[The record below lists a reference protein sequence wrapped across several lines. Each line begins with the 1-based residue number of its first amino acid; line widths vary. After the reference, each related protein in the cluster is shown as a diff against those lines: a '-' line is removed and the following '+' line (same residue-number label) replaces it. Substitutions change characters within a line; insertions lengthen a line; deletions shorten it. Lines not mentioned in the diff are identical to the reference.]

1 LIGYKDDLDKSLIRS
16 YSNTGVVHV
25 VAISGL
31 HLGLI
36 YALLKYLCVP
46 FGKKTI
52 GRWLKLPIM
61 LSGLWLFSLLAGGA
75 PSVLRSAVMFS
86 SIILGES
93 LTRRSSII
101 NNLSASAFFLLC
113 FDPYWLWDIGFQLS
127 YAALLS
133 IIIFMKPVYG
143 LFIFK
148 NKIADTIWK
157 LNAVTLSAQI
167 LTVPVSIYYFHQF
180 PNLFLITNFIA
191 VPLSSGIL
199 AGEIILCMLS
209 FITPV
214 AAGLGWVLTLLIR
227 LMNGS
232 VQFLDSFPFSTWSG
246 LDITFTQLVLLYV
259 FIGAAGGWLLL
270 KNKHCLPVALV
281 TLILFFSLQTLK
293 MWS

>member
-1 LIGYKDDLDKSLIRS
+1 
-16 YSNTGVVHV
+16 
-25 VAISGL
+25 
-31 HLGLI
+31 
-36 YALLKYLCVP
+36 VP

-52 GRWLKLPIM
+52 GRWLKLPVM

-157 LNAVTLSAQI
+157 LNAVTLSAQV

-199 AGEIILCMLS
+199 AGEIILCLLS
-209 FITPV
+209 FTTPM

-227 LMNGS
+227 LMNGC

-259 FIGAAGGWLLL
+259 FIGAMGGLLLL